1 MLPRLIVFATLL
13 APTMSHAD
21 NSRWLTLGATSEAK
35 QYDATRGMRGELDL
49 VTWQGWTLGASA
61 AVATGTVGVYS
72 NMTVEVHTLDL
83 KGMAYVARTAKFE
96 SWELR
101 GALGLGVIHTS
112 GEALDVYENPV
123 AESHRT
129 FPTAE
134 ASLHATVPIS
144 PSWAI
149 TGGPIASYYD
159 QWFRANG
166 GETHRLAELSFLA
179 GVSYRM

>member
-1 MLPRLIVFATLL
+1 MLQRLSVLATLL

-21 NSRWLTLGATSEAK
+21 DSRWLTLGAMSEPK
-35 QYDATRGMRGELDL
+35 QYDAARGVRGELDL
-49 VTWQGWTLGASA
+49 VTWQGWSLGAVAS
-61 AVATGTVGVYS
+61 VATATVDVYS
-72 NMTVEVHTLDL
+72 DMTVSVHTVDL
-83 KGMAYVARTAKFE
+83 KGMGYVARTAKFE
-96 SWELR
+96 QWELR

-112 GEALDVYENPV
+112 GEALDGYENPV
-123 AESHRT
+123 SESHRT

-149 TGGPIASYYD
+149 TGGPVASYYD

-166 GETHRLAELSFLA
+166 GETHRLAELVVFA